1 MSDLEGLGEEKIE
14 RVRLLA
20 VAVAIAEH
28 PVGKHPGRKHP
39 VRIA

>member
-20 VAVAIAEH
+20 VAVA
-28 PVGKHPGRKHP
+28 KHPGRKHP